1 MQRKYYILLVLAM
14 LVYIANMLVDVMMVD
29 AAQYA
34 EMSWEMS
41 VTHNY
46 LKLYCLFNNY
56 LDKPP
61 LLFWLS
67 SLSNSLFGISNF
79 TYKLPSVLF
88 VLLGI
93 LSTYR
98 FARLYY
104 DTTIA
109 SMAAVMLATSQAVFL
124 ITNDV
129 RTDTMLMG
137 AVIFA
142 IWQAAAYL
150 EHNKTYNLLLTGF
163 GIGLAMLAKGP
174 IGLIATGASLF
185 LYVVLKNKW
194 RAVFNWR
201 IILPLSLIALLLLP
215 MCIGLYQ
222 QWGSKGLRFYFW
234 TQSFGRITGESEWNN
249 HPDPVFLIH
258 TTAWSF
264 LPWTVFLFM
273 GWLGTL
279 YKWIRGGIKQ
289 ADGGELISVSG
300 FTLVL
305 IMLMSSKYQ
314 LPHYIYVVYPL
325 AAVIAARC
333 FVQFTTWAKGKNIIT
348 VLQLIMLF
356 GLIAVSALLQYAFK
370 GLEIVSLL
378 CLILLYPLAIALAF
392 KFGEPLSFTA
402 RIGMRLYQ
410 FINRFIRIKVSATQA
425 AGFAVKASGHNLFW
439 LSAAFIIVF
448 NFLLGAFYF
457 PAILKYQC
465 GNNFG
470 RYIHQHAKAEGKHFV
485 MHNIPVDF
493 AIVYYAQQMPDTT
506 TWGKEHFEQTY
517 KQEKKLIAI
526 TTESG
531 MQEIQ
536 QAAIPHRVV
545 QQGYDFKV
553 AKMNLGF
560 LNPNTRESVCQ
571 KLYLVETY

>member
-1 MQRKYYILLVLAM
+1 MQRKYYILLILAAV
-14 LVYIANMLVDVMMVD
+14 VYIANMMVDVMLVD

-46 LKLYCLFNNY
+46 LKLYCLFNDY

-67 SLSNSLFGISNF
+67 SISNSFFGISNF

-104 DTTIA
+104 DTTTA

-142 IWQAAAYL
+142 IWQAAAYF
-150 EHNKTYNLLLTGF
+150 EHNKLYNLLLAGF

-185 LYVVLKNKW
+185 IYVTLKNKW
-194 RAVFNWR
+194 ASVFNWR
-201 IILPLSLIALLLLP
+201 IILPLAVICLLLLP
-215 MCIGLYQ
+215 MCIGLYEQ
-222 QWGSKGLRFYFW
+222 HGIKGLRFYFW

-249 HPDPVFLIH
+249 NPDPVFLIH

-264 LPWTVFLFM
+264 LPWTVFFFM
-273 GWLGTL
+273 GWMGTL
-279 YKWIRGGIKQ
+279 YKWLRGGIKQ

-305 IMLMSSKYQ
+305 IMLMRSKYQ

-325 AAVIAARC
+325 AAVIAAQN
-333 FVQFTTWAKGKNIIT
+333 FVAFTQWGKAKNIIT
-348 VLQLIMLF
+348 VLQTTMLF
-356 GLIAVSALLQYAFK
+356 GLVAVSCLLQYAFK
-370 GLEIVSLL
+370 GLDMVSLL
-378 CLILLYPLAIALAF
+378 CLVILYPLAIMFAF
-392 KFGEPLSFTA
+392 KFGEPLNYIE
-402 RIGMRLYQ
+402 RIGIRV
-410 FINRFIRIKVSATQA
+410 FRFVNRFVRIKVSGRQA
-425 AGFAVKASGHNLFW
+425 AGFVVKASGNNLFW
-439 LSAAFIIVF
+439 LSAAVIIVF

-457 PAILKYQC
+457 PAILKYQPV
-465 GNNFG
+465 NDYG
-470 RYIHQHAKAEGKHFV
+470 RYIKQHAATEHKQLV
-485 MHNIPVDF
+485 MFGTFADF
-493 AIVYYAQQMPDTT
+493 ALVYYAQQMPDTT
-506 TWGKEHFEQTY
+506 VWEKEVLKTIHGAD
-517 KQEKKLIAI
+517 KNLLVI
-526 TTESG
+526 TTQDG
-531 MQEIQ
+531 IQKMQ
-536 QAAIPHRVV
+536 QAQIPHRVI
-545 QQGYDFKV
+545 QQRADFQVSKIT
-553 AKMNLGF
+553 LPF
-560 LNPNTRESVCQ
+560 LNPNTRESVC
-571 KLYLVETY
+571 KELYLVETN